1 MYHYKPLQT
10 ITNPSRRKH
19 CGPRFPP
26 LLGALPRDSHH
37 FSAHPPPIMAS
48 TSTPT
53 PTPSTSTSASTP
65 STSIDDLVFDEAE
78 IDRILN
84 SEATLVSRE
93 AEVARVLKA
102 FRMNPYEVLQ
112 LDFMP
117 SANLTESDIQKTY
130 RKKSLLIHPDK
141 LKHEKAIEAFDL
153 LKKAQTELVDPKRR
167 EALDNIILDA
177 RMLVL
182 RAEGMAPITPD
193 TSPRVTSLTN
203 PDFRERIRLKTKELL
218 IDQEL
223 RRRRV
228 NKMTMIAE
236 GAQAKKDEEALEKR
250 KRKMEDDKRWEETR
264 EDRVTDWRSF
274 QKGGKK
280 KKPKT
285 NVLGS

>member
-1 MYHYKPLQT
+1 
-10 ITNPSRRKH
+10 
-19 CGPRFPP
+19 
-26 LLGALPRDSHH
+26 
-37 FSAHPPPIMAS
+37 MAS
-48 TSTPT
+48 TPA
-53 PTPSTSTSASTP
+53 PSTSTSIPTAVP
-65 STSIDDLVFDEAE
+65 SPPQDELGFDEAE

-84 SEATLVSRE
+84 SEATLVTRE

-112 LDFMP
+112 LDWMP
-117 SANLTESDIQKTY
+117 SANLTEADIRKLNLRPTSMGGLIQKTY

-141 LKHEKAIEAFDL
+141 LKHDKAIEAFDL
-153 LKKAQTELVDPKRR
+153 LKKASTFFFLPQ
-167 EALDNIILDA
+167 
-177 RMLVL
+177 
-182 RAEGMAPITPD
+182 GMAPITPD
-193 TSPRVTSLTN
+193 TSPQVVALQN

-250 KRKMEDDKRWEETR
+250 KRKIEDDKRWEETR

-285 NVLGS
+285 NVLG

>member
-1 MYHYKPLQT
+1 
-10 ITNPSRRKH
+10 
-19 CGPRFPP
+19 
-26 LLGALPRDSHH
+26 
-37 FSAHPPPIMAS
+37 MAS

-117 SANLTESDIQKTY
+117 SANLTESDIRNMLCAEKTY

-250 KRKMEDDKRWEETR
+250 KRKMEDDKRWEGTCMRQGRCIRIEMI
-264 EDRVTDWRSF
+264 ECLCW
-274 QKGGKK
+274 
-280 KKPKT
+280 
-285 NVLGS
+285 LL

>member
-1 MYHYKPLQT
+1 
-10 ITNPSRRKH
+10 
-19 CGPRFPP
+19 
-26 LLGALPRDSHH
+26 
-37 FSAHPPPIMAS
+37 MAS

-117 SANLTESDIQKTY
+117 SANLTESDIRNMLCAEKTY

-177 RMLVL
+177 RML
-182 RAEGMAPITPD
+182 
-193 TSPRVTSLTN
+193 
-203 PDFRERIRLKTKELL
+203 TKELL

-250 KRKMEDDKRWEETR
+250 KRKMEDDKRWEGTCMRQGRCIRIEMI
-264 EDRVTDWRSF
+264 ECLCW
-274 QKGGKK
+274 
-280 KKPKT
+280 
-285 NVLGS
+285 LL

>member
-1 MYHYKPLQT
+1 
-10 ITNPSRRKH
+10 
-19 CGPRFPP
+19 
-26 LLGALPRDSHH
+26 
-37 FSAHPPPIMAS
+37 MAS

-53 PTPSTSTSASTP
+53 PTPSTSTSNSIPSASTE
-65 STSIDDLVFDEAE
+65 DLVFDEAE
-78 IDRILN
+78 IERILN

-102 FRMNPYEVLQ
+102 FRMNPYDVLQ

-117 SANLTESDIQKTY
+117 SANLTESDIRKSPSSLRFGVHTDRVDGMLCAEKTY

-141 LKHEKAIEAFDL
+141 LKHEQAIEAFDL

-280 KKPKT
+280 KKTKT